1 MIISF
6 FEEFPYKENLQKAS
20 LIVWPS
26 KLYLAAKSLQEF
38 YTLKNTI
45 KNKNIIEI
53 IYWPL
58 LEKEEGYWITPF
70 TKKQALQKTFRELE
84 QKKISVMLDL
94 ELPTRHNP
102 ALYLTQF
109 LNFCYNKK
117 IINKFIQ
124 NHHGKIYLAE
134 YYHQENWYLT
144 LAQTLGLHY
153 PQQKNQ
159 VVKMLYHSLH
169 SFTNEFLTKQLRL
182 GKINYPHFIPAFG
195 TITKGITKKEPIL
208 SPQQLLTDLKNA
220 KKNQI
225 EEVIIFRL
233 GGLTK
238 EYASVISVIQK

>member
-26 KLYLAAKSLQEF
+26 KLYLAAKSLREF
-38 YTLKNTI
+38 DTLKKSIN
-45 KNKNIIEI
+45 NNITEI
-53 IYWPL
+53 IYWPT
-58 LEKEEGYWITPF
+58 LEKKEGYWF
-70 TKKQALQKTFRELE
+70 SAFAKKQALQRIFNELHN
-84 QKKISVMLDL
+84 KNVSVMLDL

-102 ALYLTQF
+102 FLYLTQLF
-109 LNFCYNKK
+109 NMNKNK
-117 IINKFIQ
+117 RLVKKFIQ
-124 NHHGKIYLAE
+124 DHRGKIYLAE
-134 YYHQENWYLT
+134 YYPQEGWRSIL
-144 LAQTLGLHY
+144 LRVLGLHY